1 MDMRR
6 YNRVRPGR
14 QPAQARRRKG
24 KETSD
29 TGGYAIAADI
39 KRDYNRIQCDITCT
53 WNDIMDPNFKY
64 DSDKKKAEIAEII
77 PYATLSLM
85 SHPAHGETNIP
96 NIYPE
101 RSS

>member
-77 PYATLSLM
+77 PYANPQSYEPSGTWGDKYTEYIS
-85 SHPAHGETNIP
+85 
-96 NIYPE
+96 
-101 RSS
+101 